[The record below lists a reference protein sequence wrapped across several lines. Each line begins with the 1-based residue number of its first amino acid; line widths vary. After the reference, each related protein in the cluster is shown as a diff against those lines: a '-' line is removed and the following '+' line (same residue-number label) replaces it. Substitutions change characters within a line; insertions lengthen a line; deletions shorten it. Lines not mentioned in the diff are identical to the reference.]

1 MQNSEIDIL
10 QEVLSVLNIKNYSV
24 LIAVSPYL
32 YNYLSNSAKR
42 ISTEDND
49 DDNNKINYFCSC
61 SIFVDK
67 TLKNYE
73 YKIVRKEI

>member
-1 MQNSEIDIL
+1 MQNNEINNL
-10 QEVLSVLNIKNYSV
+10 QEILALARLSAKNYSV

-32 YNYLSNSAKR
+32 YDYLSSSIKNIDIQNNS
-42 ISTEDND
+42 I
-49 DDNNKINYFCSC
+49 NKINYFCNC
-61 SIFVDK
+61 QIFIDK

>member
-24 LIAVSPYL
+24 LIAVSSYL
-32 YNYLSNSAKR
+32 YDYLSNSVKR
-42 ISTEDND
+42 ISTEDN
-49 DDNNKINYFCSC
+49 DNNKINYFCSC
-61 SIFVDK
+61 QIFVDK